1 MKRGSGVKQKKT
13 VWDHART
20 AVNLWILAMLL
31 CIVSKFFEGTLLQWL
46 LILLGVSIAAG
57 AVVYRFRKF
66 RCPHCGSHMAS
77 GKGRFER
84 CPDCG
89 GNLL

>member
-1 MKRGSGVKQKKT
+1 MKRSTPVKHKKT

-20 AVNLWILAMLL
+20 AVHLWILAMLL

-46 LILLGVSIAAG
+46 LILCGVAIAAG
-57 AVVYRFRKF
+57 AVVYRFQKF
-66 RCPHCGSHMAS
+66 RCPHCGSHMTA
-77 GKGRFER
+77 GKGRFDR

-89 GNLL
+89 GKLL